1 MLEKEVIE
9 NTQKRL
15 ILTVVPEVR
24 VLLSTIFLT
33 AFQCY
38 AC

>member
-15 ILTVVPEVR
+15 ILIVVPEVR
-24 VLLSTIFLT
+24 GLLSTIFLT

-38 AC
+38 VC